1 MQGPEHSSSRL
12 ERFLQMCDDDPDFIP
27 PMEATFVRQIQDVNM
42 QVLIVKMQLFI
53 IIIDII
59 QSFIVI
65 TRFYVII

>member
-42 QVLIVKMQLFI
+42 QVIIRFI
-53 IIIDII
+53 SILP
-59 QSFIVI
+59 S
-65 TRFYVII
+65 YNLLLSS